1 MYMTRE
7 NLEQAIFNGIVH
19 DAKMLITDMGDGNE
33 KRKGALDVL
42 IPAIRKQ
49 IEKLLKPSP
58 MSVSSSPLMSSSA
71 SGKPSMIPMT
81 ERYPMTSFIPIETA
95 MTDQSRI
102 CLCKSCRKVLP
113 KS

>member
-19 DAKMLITDMGDGNE
+19 EAKMLITDIGDGNE
-33 KRKGALDVL
+33 KKKWILDVL
-42 IPAIRKQ
+42 IPAISGQ
-49 IEKLLKPSP
+49 IEKLLKPLP
-58 MSVSSSPLMSSSA
+58 MPEPSSPA